1 MYQDV
6 PFAVF
11 KLSLYESC
19 VRAYEDASGEEASV
33 HEKTLCGIVSGAT
46 TAMVTNPL
54 DVLNTRLKA
63 APILGVTPS
72 AAPTTMGGML
82 KHVVA
87 TEGAG
92 ALFAG
97 LVPRA
102 AIFGLGSGVFWGCY
116 SHTRRILGLE
126 NLAR

>member
-1 MYQDV
+1 MDAERTNYLKV
-6 PFAVF
+6 AAAAAALPRA
-11 KLSLYESC
+11 SLRWS
-19 VRAYEDASGEEASV
+19 
-33 HEKTLCGIVSGAT
+33 
-46 TAMVTNPL
+46 
-54 DVLNTRLKA
+54 VLNTRLKA